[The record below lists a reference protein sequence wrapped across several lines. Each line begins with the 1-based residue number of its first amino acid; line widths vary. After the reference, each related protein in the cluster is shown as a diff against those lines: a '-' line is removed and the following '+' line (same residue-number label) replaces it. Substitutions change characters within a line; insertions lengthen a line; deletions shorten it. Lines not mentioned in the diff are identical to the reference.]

1 MMIPVPD
8 HHTTQV
14 CATGGKGEKPLFIAN
29 NEEFSAAV
37 IDHLAGPIIVRETH
51 LN

>member
-1 MMIPVPD
+1 VVIPVPD

-14 CATGGKGEKPLFIAN
+14 STTGGKGEKSLFIAN
-29 NEEFSAAV
+29 NKEFSAAV
-37 IDHLAGPIIVRETH
+37 VDHLAGLIIVRETH